1 MNYDKR
7 EDVPDIYKW
16 DLTTRYKNDD
26 AFEKDYQKNLKSYQ
40 EITKYQGKVLESSK
54 TLLDALN
61 KYFKIKKNIL
71 KLYVYANCKLNE
83 NVEDSKNELRL
94 NKALSL
100 YYKFIEASSYLKP
113 EILKGS
119 KSVLTKYLKTKNLKP
134 YQFYLENIIREKEHT
149 LSQRE
154 EMIISKLSSTS
165 DLNEKISEVLT
176 NSVIDYGTIIV
187 DGEETQLTNAN
198 YRNIITNK
206 DRNTRK
212 EAFEKITNNIKT
224 YESIYGM
231 NLAANMKYVKNLAE
245 VYNFKTVLEMDL
257 FASNI
262 PTKVVSNLYTTVEKR
277 LDILRKYFLLI
288 KQNLALDQLE
298 YYDIK
303 AEIVSTD
310 LTFTIEEARLI
321 LENSLSILG
330 NDYLKILKRAF
341 DEKWIDFGTYKGKT
355 SSIYATCNYGNTPLV
370 STNFLGKFQ
379 DISTLAHELGHA
391 INFEL
396 SGIQPIQNWNGSLLT
411 AEVASLTNEILV
423 SDYIIKKASD
433 KNLKLTA
440 ISSLLDTIQNN
451 LFDACI
457 EGKFENIIY
466 AKLEA
471 GEEVNADAF
480 NETIYEIR
488 KSYYGDSVILDNRV
502 KSMWIRR
509 MHYFSPYYLFK
520 YATGISSAIYIATNI
535 IANKNNMKEKYLEFL
550 TYGGSDYPT
559 NLLEKIGVDLTKPKV
574 INEALDY
581 MDYLINEFMKVSE
594 EHYG

>member
-40 EITKYQGKVLESSK
+40 TITKYQGKVLESSK

-61 KYFKIKKNIL
+61 KYFEIKKNIL

-83 NVEDSKNELRL
+83 NVEDSDNSLRL

-119 KSVLTKYLKTKNLKP
+119 KSVLTKFLKTKNLKP

-149 LSQRE
+149 LSERE
-154 EMIISKLSSTS
+154 EMIISKLSSAS
-165 DLNEKISEVLT
+165 DVNKKISEVLT
-176 NSVIDYGTIIV
+176 NSVINYGTINV
-187 DGEETQLTNAN
+187 DGEDIELTNAN

-206 DRNTRK
+206 NRSTRK
-212 EAFEKITNNIKT
+212 EAFDKITSNIKT

-231 NLAANMKYVKNLAE
+231 NLAASMKNVKNLAE

-257 FASNI
+257 FESNI
-262 PTKVVSNLYTTVEKR
+262 PAEVVTNLYTTIEKR
-277 LDILRKYFLLI
+277 TDVLRKYFLLT
-288 KQNLALDQLE
+288 KQCLALDKLE

-303 AEIVSTD
+303 AELVSTD
-310 LTFTIEEARLI
+310 LTFTIEESKLI

-330 NDYLKILKRAF
+330 DDYIKILKRSF
-341 DEKWIDFGTYKGKT
+341 DESWIDFGTYKGKT

-370 STNFLGKFQ
+370 STHFLGKFQ

-391 INFEL
+391 VAFEL
-396 SGIQPIQNWNGSLLT
+396 SSVEPIQNWSGSLLT
-411 AEVASLTNEILV
+411 AEVASLTNEVLL
-423 SDYIIKKASD
+423 SEYIIKKASD

-440 ISSLLDTIQNN
+440 IASLLDTIQNN
-451 LFDACI
+451 LFDAAI

-466 AKLEA
+466 KKLES
-471 GEEVNADAF
+471 GEEVNATTF

-488 KSYYGDSVILDNRV
+488 REYYGESVNLDDKV

-520 YATGISSAIYIATNI
+520 YATGISSAIYIAKNI
-535 IANKNNMKEKYLEFL
+535 LENKNNMKEKYLEFL
-550 TYGGSDYPT
+550 KNDGSDYPT
-559 NLLEKIGVDLTKPKV
+559 NLFEKIGIDLTKPKV

-581 MDYLINEFMKVSE
+581 MDYLINEFIKISE
-594 EHYG
+594 E